1 MFVGIRSEH
10 KYGEYSLSLMNF
22 KEAYWVVYF
31 VKKILEEGKRQ
42 EDIGIVTP
50 YRFKNIYTK
59 DFDFKLLLCFNA
71 VFPTR
76 GP

>member
-22 KEAYWVVYF
+22 KEANWVVYF

-50 YRFKNIYTK
+50 YRFKNHLY
-59 DFDFKLLLCFNA
+59 
-71 VFPTR
+71 
-76 GP
+76 